1 MKRVLIPKSLEEIWV
16 WKDKCYEE
24 SKGLSV
30 KDYLDKI
37 HKNVNKVLKETGFVE
52 EGGRL
57 KKIK

>member
-1 MKRVLIPKSLEEIWV
+1 MKTVLIPKSLEEIWI

-24 SKGLSV
+24 SKGFSV
-30 KDYLDKI
+30 KDYLNKI
-37 HKNVNKVLKETGFVE
+37 HKNANKVLKETGFVE